1 MNIRSSITI
10 LALLLCFSVSAQ
22 NVPDRA
28 AKRAKQ
34 RAENKAQNKVDR
46 SVDKAVDDAFNS
58 IGNLF
63 KKKKKKPAPAPNSE
77 AKTTENPNTQGRT
90 ERTNEG
96 ANTQGG
102 GLFGG
107 LMGGGKDW
115 EPYTNP
121 LTFSITMEVK
131 ETKKNG
137 KVDESNIRLGVTSDQ
152 FAIRI
157 SDGTARENSHMILNT
172 QDGMTTMITTDKKGK
187 KTGVRLR
194 VPNMGNTIT
203 ETGEETL
210 DRYTFEK
217 TGERKNVDGYNC
229 EKVIVTDT
237 EKGTVTESW
246 VTQDLNITSAEIFG
260 GMARAFGGKAPQAR
274 GGTGRAPF
282 EGFPIM
288 STTVENGKTYVTHF
302 RDIRIGEANMDQS
315 LMDTGGVEI
324 QDLGF

>member
-1 MNIRSSITI
+1 MNFRFGITFF
-10 LALLLCFSVSAQ
+10 ALLLCFSVAGQ
-22 NVPDRA
+22 AVPDRA

-34 RAENKAQNKVDR
+34 RAEYKAQNKVDR

-63 KKKKKKPAPAPNSE
+63 KKKKKKKTTPEPTGNEKTTDSTNSPQSGEE
-77 AKTTENPNTQGRT
+77 AKAP
-90 ERTNEG
+90 
-96 ANTQGG
+96 GG

-107 LMGGGKDW
+107 LMGGGKNW

-121 LTFSITMEVK
+121 LSFSITMEVK

-137 KVDESNIRLGVTSDQ
+137 KADESNIRLGVTSDR

-157 SDGTARENSHMILNT
+157 SDGAGKENSHMILNT
-172 QDGMTTMITTDKKGK
+172 QDGMTTMITTDKKGEK
-187 KTGVRLR
+187 SGVRLR
-194 VPNMGNTIT
+194 IPVMGNTIT
-203 ETGEETL
+203 EVGEETL
-210 DRYTFEK
+210 DRFTFEK
-217 TGERKNVDGYNC
+217 TGERKVVDGYNC

-246 VTQDLNITSAEIFG
+246 ITKDLKITSAEIFG

-274 GGTGRAPF
+274 GATSQAPY

-288 STTVENGKTYVTHF
+288 STTVENGKTFVTRF
-302 RDIRIGEANMDQS
+302 RDIKVGESNMDQS
-315 LMDTGGVEI
+315 LLDTSGVEI

>member
-1 MNIRSSITI
+1 MSIRSSITI
-10 LALLLCFSVSAQ
+10 LAFLLCCSVSAQ

-63 KKKKKKPAPAPNSE
+63 KKKKKKPAPAPSGSE
-77 AKTTENPNTQGRT
+77 TTTTGDTKKSEQ
-90 ERTNEG
+90 TNEEAG
-96 ANTQGG
+96 ASGG

-107 LMGGGKDW
+107 MLGGGKDW

-121 LTFSITMEVK
+121 MTFSITMEVEEAK
-131 ETKKNG
+131 RSG
-137 KVDESNIRLGVTSDQ
+137 KVDKSNIRLGVTSDR

-157 SDGTARENSHMILNT
+157 SDDAGKENSHMILNT
-172 QDGMTTMITTDKKGK
+172 QDGMTTMITTDKKGER
-187 KTGVRLR
+187 TGVRLR
-194 VPNMGNTIT
+194 IPNMGSTVT
-203 ETGEETL
+203 ETGEATL

-217 TGERKNVDGYNC
+217 TGERKMVDGYNC

-237 EKGTVTESW
+237 QKGTVTESW
-246 VTQDLNITSAEIFG
+246 VTQDLDITSAEIFG
-260 GMARAFGGKAPQAR
+260 GMAQAFGGKAPQAR
-274 GGTGRAPF
+274 GGTAQAPF

-288 STTVENGKTYVTHF
+288 STTVENGKTYITRF
-302 RDIRIGEANMDQS
+302 RDIKIGEGNMDRS
-315 LMDTGGVEI
+315 LLDTSGVEI
-324 QDLGF
+324 QSLGF

>member
-1 MNIRSSITI
+1 MNLRFSISM
-10 LALLLCFSVSAQ
+10 LALLLCFSLTAQ

-63 KKKKKKPAPAPNSE
+63 KKKKKKTDPAPSGSAEPTSE
-77 AKTTENPNTQGRT
+77 TKEKTSREAGS
-90 ERTNEG
+90 
-96 ANTQGG
+96 GG
-102 GLFGG
+102 GLFGSI
-107 LMGGGKDW
+107 MGGGKAW
-115 EPYTNP
+115 QPYTNP
-121 LTFSITMEVK
+121 LSFSITMEMK
-131 ETKKNG
+131 ETRRNG
-137 KVDESNIRLGVTSDQ
+137 KVDESNIGLGVTSDR

-157 SDGTARENSHMILNT
+157 SDGAGKENSHMILNT
-172 QDGMTTMITTDKKGK
+172 QDGMTTMITTDKKGEK
-187 KTGVRLR
+187 SGVRLR
-194 VPNMGNTIT
+194 IPSLGSTVT
-203 ETGEETL
+203 EAGEEAM

-217 TGERKNVDGYNC
+217 TGERKTVDGYNC

-246 VTQDLNITSAEIFG
+246 ITKDLDITSAEIFG

-274 GGTGRAPF
+274 GAASQAPF

-288 STTVENGKTYVTHF
+288 STTVENGKTYITRF
-302 RDIRIGEANMDQS
+302 RDIKVGEGNMDRS
-315 LMDTGGVEI
+315 LLDTSGVEI
-324 QDLGF
+324 QSLGF